1 MRIMVKKIKQK
12 RRKFCKDKKVQSKR
26 KYREQEENTRGEG
39 RIAQFKEAVLY
50 GAIFPCVFCQRLR
63 FKQNVQYQTDN
74 LNATMPSEV
83 GKTISLSL
91 TLSASKST
99 VVVESTH
106 VLLYKSNKLQLH
118 LVVFLNSNFCFCSL
132 NQGDHPLERSSD
144 LSIIII
150 PN

>member
-1 MRIMVKKIKQK
+1 MKESIEN
-12 RRKFCKDKKVQSKR
+12 RRK
-26 KYREQEENTRGEG
+26 TPEG
-39 RIAQFKEAVLY
+39 RIARFN

-91 TLSASKST
+91 TLSAFKST

-106 VLLYKSNKLQLH
+106 VLLYKSNKL
-118 LVVFLNSNFCFCSL
+118 
-132 NQGDHPLERSSD
+132 
-144 LSIIII
+144 
-150 PN
+150 